1 MKGFGKLIKPR
12 EMLIKALCKEKFGD
26 RNWSAIEMLEVMAEN
41 DLQRYTPMG
50 RDKTEKQLQDA
61 MTIAYNKLNH
71 K

>member
-12 EMLIKALCKEKFGD
+12 EKLIKALCNEKFGD

-41 DLQRYTPMG
+41 DLQRYTSTG

-61 MTIAYNKLNH
+61 MTVAYNKLQS
-71 K
+71 